1 MEAVLS
7 WVKQIFILSILSTVV
22 THLMPSAK
30 YTKYASYICGLLI
43 VMVCI
48 QPLAAVFHGG
58 ISPDKIYES
67 VMTYNQSNRLKQEL
81 TYREG
86 DSAQS
91 VMEAYEK
98 ETAKTVEEY
107 VLENGYYPAKTTVT
121 VEKDKD
127 SKDYGKICA
136 VSVVLSEKK
145 EQQISVEQIVIGE
158 RRRKRKNNLNSKD
171 MEDNL
176 ILEGLLSM
184 VTELKE
190 KLEAQVTPASREETL
205 ERLEAIEQA
214 LSELHSNLTVPEEKL
229 QVIQSQLDDIKS
241 RMQGQQKNI
250 EDTKKITLETYRYFK
265 VMIDTLGSCKT
276 DKEDVTPLPFY
287 QRIYNKITSWI
298 RPGLFVFWAVLVI
311 CSASIFLNV
320 RLVTRMQQLQD
331 NDIKYRYLLMQGWAD
346 GEIFDIL
353 ETKFNWQRDNG
364 FIQSLTDSVIDFEYR
379 SRKQAE
385 ALERARLLNEQAEQ
399 LRKEADKLGKP

>member
-58 ISPDKIYES
+58 ISLDKIYES

-158 RRRKRKNNLNSKD
+158 S
-171 MEDNL
+171 
-176 ILEGLLSM
+176 
-184 VTELKE
+184 T
-190 KLEAQVTPASREETL
+190 
-205 ERLEAIEQA
+205 
-214 LSELHSNLTVPEEKL
+214 EEKN
-229 QVIQSQLDDIKS
+229 
-241 RMQGQQKNI
+241 R
-250 EDTKKITLETYRYFK
+250 
-265 VMIDTLGSCKT
+265 
-276 DKEDVTPLPFY
+276 
-287 QRIYNKITSWI
+287 
-298 RPGLFVFWAVLVI
+298 
-311 CSASIFLNV
+311 
-320 RLVTRMQQLQD
+320 
-331 NDIKYRYLLMQGWAD
+331 KYRRITVHCEMNWHSFY
-346 GEIFDIL
+346 IL
-353 ETKFNWQRDNG
+353 QFHVWR
-364 FIQSLTDSVIDFEYR
+364 
-379 SRKQAE
+379 
-385 ALERARLLNEQAEQ
+385 
-399 LRKEADKLGKP
+399 